1 MNKIFTGI
9 IMGLC
14 SFQLLNAQVTNTA
27 AIDTS
32 YGETGAKLSI
42 HGFIDT
48 YYNFDFNQPRT
59 LQTPYQ
65 VSSARHNEL
74 NINLAYADFRLH
86 GENYRASFVPAFG
99 TYMNANYANEPQTLQ
114 NLLEANAGILLHKE
128 RKIWLDVG
136 VLNSPITNESPVS
149 KDQLLY
155 SRSIGAEFSPY
166 FVTGARLSLPLDNEW
181 TSSFYVLNGWQQTI
195 ALNSDKSYALQ
206 FEYRPS
212 KQLLVDFNLFYG
224 NAQNTNARNDFRN
237 RTFMDCYFIYEN
249 IQKTLGLS
257 GDIYLGFQNT
267 KDSLNIERQGR
278 WYNANLQGK
287 IAIDKEQSVA
297 VRVEYFSDPDLMVAN
312 LNTRAN
318 GFEVFG
324 LTGSYQLKKY
334 KNTAFKLE
342 FKSYQ
347 AKEAVFINELNQPT
361 KYCTQLVG
369 NFAIW
374 F

>member
-1 MNKIFTGI
+1 
-9 IMGLC
+9 
-14 SFQLLNAQVTNTA
+14 
-27 AIDTS
+27 
-32 YGETGAKLSI
+32 
-42 HGFIDT
+42 
-48 YYNFDFNQPRT
+48 
-59 LQTPYQ
+59 
-65 VSSARHNEL
+65 
-74 NINLAYADFRLH
+74 
-86 GENYRASFVPAFG
+86 
-99 TYMNANYANEPQTLQ
+99 
-114 NLLEANAGILLHKE
+114 
-128 RKIWLDVG
+128 
-136 VLNSPITNESPVS
+136 
-149 KDQLLY
+149 
-155 SRSIGAEFSPY
+155 
-166 FVTGARLSLPLDNEW
+166 
-181 TSSFYVLNGWQQTI
+181 
-195 ALNSDKSYALQ
+195 
-206 FEYRPS
+206 
-212 KQLLVDFNLFYG
+212 
-224 NAQNTNARNDFRN
+224 
-237 RTFMDCYFIYEN
+237 MDCYFIYEN

-347 AKEAVFINELNQPT
+347 AKEAIFINELNQPT